1 MDLVDPPA
9 AVHFLQQL
17 EAVRLGHHNI
27 QQQRGDIALVRRE
40 RGDGLLAVGG
50 LENIEVLLQHAH
62 KDRAV
67 QLGIVRDQ
75 QLSLI
80 HEKTSPSGRTA
91 KGQPVRRR
99 RPRSGVLNIYLVS
112 QPAARMAPSASS
124 SVGSTLG

>member
-1 MDLVDPPA
+1 MPEYKATVIIPVYNVEKFVESCLVSLTEQTIG
-9 AVHFLQQL
+9 F
-17 EAVRLGHHNI
+17 
-27 QQQRGDIALVRRE
+27 
-40 RGDGLLAVGG
+40 
-50 LENIEVLLQHAH
+50 ENIEVLLQHAH

-67 QLGIVRDQ
+67 QFGIVRDQ

-91 KGQPVRRR
+91 KGQPARRR